1 MGASGSSDYRVL
13 GECLGR
19 NKLYQWDLMR
29 RVERRMG
36 MDGGNRPVSWAVH
49 PAYIIDLE
57 LEASGYELPEDK
69 Y

>member
-1 MGASGSSDYRVL
+1 MGASGRSDYRVL

-36 MDGGNRPVSWAVH
+36 MDGSNRPVSWAVH